1 MNAPLRCLI
10 VDDVQLARDRLRR
23 LLGSI
28 DDIEI
33 LGEAANVTDALEL
46 VHEHAPDLIFLDI
59 EMPERDGFALI
70 AALPENLRPAVVFV
84 TAYDQHAVRA
94 FAADAIDYLLKPV
107 EPERLKQAVERVRT
121 RRAQWSPQL
130 VAQLQQLGGES
141 HYPDRLSLPVD
152 HGIRL
157 LALDDIDWIE
167 SAGNYLCIRTG
178 KETLILRE
186 TLTKMETRLDPKR
199 FARIHRS
206 RIVNLSR
213 VAKLLPLYNGDH
225 TVVLKD
231 STELG
236 LSRTYRD
243 ALYRALGIEH

>member
-1 MNAPLRCLI
+1 MTPASHPAPWRFAA
-10 VDDVQLARDRLRR
+10 LAALTSALWLAGCAAQQHNGDGLR
-23 LLGSI
+23 LLREGKTAEGLAS
-28 DDIEI
+28 
-33 LGEAANVTDALEL
+33 
-46 VHEHAPDLIFLDI
+46 
-59 EMPERDGFALI
+59 
-70 AALPENLRPAVVFV
+70 LRKASDMEPNNAR
-84 TAYDQHAVRA
+84 YR
-94 FAADAIDYLLKPV
+94 IDYLAQRELAS
-107 EPERLKQAVERVRT
+107 QAVLS
-121 RRAQWSPQL
+121 RADE
-130 VAQLQQLGGES
+130 A
-141 HYPDRLSLPVD
+141 
-152 HGIRL
+152 RL

-178 KETLILRE
+178 NETLILRE

>member
-23 LLGSI
+23 LLGAI
-28 DDIEI
+28 EGIEI
-33 LGEAANVTDALEL
+33 VGEADNVTDALER
-46 VHEHAPDLIFLDI
+46 VHEHAPDLVFLDI

-70 AALPENLRPAVVFV
+70 ASLPENLRPAIVFV

-107 EPERLKQAVERVRT
+107 ESERLKESVERVRA

-178 KETLILRE
+178 NETLILRE
-186 TLTKMETRLDPKR
+186 TLSKMETRLDPNR
-199 FARIHRS
+199 FAGIHRS
-206 RIVNLSR
+206 CIVNLSR
-213 VAKLLPLYNGDH
+213 VAKLVALSNGDH
-225 TVVLKD
+225 TVVLSD
-231 STELG
+231 SARLG
-236 LSRTYRD
+236 LLRICRD
-243 ALYRALGIEH
+243 RLYRAFGGAH

>member
-1 MNAPLRCLI
+1 M
-10 VDDVQLARDRLRR
+10 
-23 LLGSI
+23 
-28 DDIEI
+28 
-33 LGEAANVTDALEL
+33 EA
-46 VHEHAPDLIFLDI
+46 
-59 EMPERDGFALI
+59 ERAG
-70 AALPENLRPAVVFV
+70 
-84 TAYDQHAVRA
+84 RA
-94 FAADAIDYLLKPV
+94 
-107 EPERLKQAVERVRT
+107 QAVGDRERA
-121 RRAQWSPQL
+121 RARHGHWSPEL
-130 VAQLQQLGGES
+130 VAQLQQLGGEA
-141 HYPDRLSLPVD
+141 HYPERLTLPVD

-157 LALDDIDWIE
+157 LELDDLDWIE

-186 TLTKMETRLDPKR
+186 TLTRMESRLDPKR

-213 VAKLLPLYNGDH
+213 VARLLPLYNGDH

-231 STELG
+231 GTELG

>member
-1 MNAPLRCLI
+1 
-10 VDDVQLARDRLRR
+10 
-23 LLGSI
+23 
-28 DDIEI
+28 
-33 LGEAANVTDALEL
+33 
-46 VHEHAPDLIFLDI
+46 
-59 EMPERDGFALI
+59 
-70 AALPENLRPAVVFV
+70 
-84 TAYDQHAVRA
+84 
-94 FAADAIDYLLKPV
+94 
-107 EPERLKQAVERVRT
+107 
-121 RRAQWSPQL
+121 QWSPQL
-130 VAQLQQLGGES
+130 VAQLQQLGGEA

-178 KETLILRE
+178 NETLILRE

>member
-1 MNAPLRCLI
+1 MNTPLRCMI
-10 VDDVQLARDRLRR
+10 VDDVDLARDRLRR
-23 LLGSI
+23 LLSGMA
-28 DDIEI
+28 DVEI
-33 LGEAANVTDALEL
+33 VAEAANVTDALEL
-46 VHEHAPDLIFLDI
+46 VHERAPDLLFLDI
-59 EMPERDGFALI
+59 EMPERDGFALV
-70 AALPENLRPAVVFV
+70 AALPESLRPAIVFV

-94 FAADAIDYLLKPV
+94 FATEAVDYLLKPV
-107 EPERLKQAVERVRT
+107 EADRLKQAVDRVRV
-121 RRAQWSPQL
+121 RRQQWSPQL

-157 LALDDIDWIE
+157 VAIDDLDWIE

-178 KETLILRE
+178 NETLILRE
-186 TLTKMETRLDPKR
+186 TLTRMETRLDPKR

-213 VAKLLPLYNGDH
+213 VAKLVPLYNGDH

-231 STELG
+231 GTELG

-243 ALYRALGIEH
+243 ALYRALAIEA